1 MISSSANIGRFAETV
16 NSLLARQDLSANRV
30 VALLEAMLTGTIDEV
45 QSAAAIVALRAK
57 GETGL
62 ELAAAA
68 GFLREHMVRLDTT
81 RTGLLDTC
89 GTGGDG
95 IGTFNIST
103 ATALVA
109 AASGVPVV
117 KHGNRAVSSRC
128 GSADVLI
135 QLGVAVDG
143 DVGRTQRC
151 LEEIGIAFC
160 LAPLFHPAL
169 KQVADLRRRLG
180 VRTIFNF
187 LGPLLN
193 PAGTCYQLIGVGHAE
208 LLDPLA
214 DALARLGTKHAYLV
228 CSRDGLDEVSLT
240 GPTLVREVRG
250 QVVKSLQWQPEDFD
264 LPSCRLEDV
273 LAAGPEES
281 AARINS
287 VLQGRP
293 GPATDMVMANAAA
306 ALLAAERVE
315 SLTEGVAMARNTIQ
329 NGEALRVLQRLAR
342 YSQEPGFR
350 EKPLDLI
357 K

>member
-1 MISSSANIGRFAETV
+1 VISSSATIGRFAETV
-16 NSLLARQDLSANRV
+16 NSLLERQDLSAGQMV
-30 VALLEAMLTGTIDEV
+30 GLLEAMLAGTIDEV
-45 QSAAAIVALRAK
+45 QGTAAVVALRAK

-68 GFLREHMVRLDTT
+68 GFLREHMVRLDTK

-109 AASGVPVV
+109 AAAGVPVV

-135 QLGVAVDG
+135 QLGMAVDG

-169 KQVADLRRRLG
+169 KQLADLRRRLG

-193 PAGTCYQLIGVGHAE
+193 PAGACYQLIGVGHAE

-228 CSRDGLDEVSLT
+228 CGRDGLDEVTLT
-240 GPTLVREVRG
+240 EPTLVREVRG
-250 QVVKSLQWQPEDFD
+250 QVVTSLQWQPEDFD
-264 LPSCRLEDV
+264 LPPCRLEDV

-281 AARINS
+281 AARITS

-306 ALLAAERVE
+306 ALLAAERVD
-315 SLTEGVAMARNTIQ
+315 SLTEGVELARNAIQ
-329 NGEALRVLQRLAR
+329 DGEALRVLQRLVR
-342 YSQEPGFR
+342 YSQEPGL
-350 EKPLDLI
+350 P
-357 K
+357 